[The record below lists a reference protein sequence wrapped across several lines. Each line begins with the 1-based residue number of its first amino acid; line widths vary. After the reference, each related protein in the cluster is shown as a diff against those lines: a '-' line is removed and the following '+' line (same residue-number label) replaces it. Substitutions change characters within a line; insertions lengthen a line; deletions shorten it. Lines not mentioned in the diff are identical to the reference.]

1 MNKRFIASLLCV
13 VCTIIIYV
21 ALMSGCSSSKRQ
33 SGSLDSNDSIT
44 RTEDSTAMPEIA
56 VLETPMNM
64 KDGNTVIVRSYG
76 ARNRLPFMVDE
87 ENRLWLWGSIFREE
101 FDTTESSKPRVIME
115 DVADA
120 RVGYELIVILKTDG
134 SVLYW
139 DEMNDVNTMHE
150 KREFA
155 PEKIYEGAAK
165 VRMDT
170 SIPYIITPDGMLIE
184 YYNHKLT
191 EIMEN
196 VEDISS
202 GTSSTL
208 IITKDGELYVMG
220 GNDYGQ
226 LGLGSKDYDMHREPV
241 YVTSGVKRVAA
252 GGSTSYFVNDDGT
265 LYGCGINYQF
275 QISESEC
282 EYVPEFVEIMDKVRD
297 ISASTHGL
305 LILSEDNCLYMRG
318 INDTCVDES
327 IIGSDWA
334 QAQNTK
340 IADGVISVCAASDY
354 GIMMKENGK
363 LYSWGQNYRGD
374 LGCGSEGYYAAP
386 TEIKFGAK

>member
-13 VCTIIIYV
+13 VCTIIIC
-21 ALMSGCSSSKRQ
+21 AEIMSGCSSSKRQ
-33 SGSLDSNDSIT
+33 HSSLNSNDYIT
-44 RTEDSTAMPEIA
+44 GTNSTTMPETA
-56 VLETPMNM
+56 APETPMNTQ
-64 KDGNTVIVRSYG
+64 DGNTVVVRSYG
-76 ARNRLPFMVDE
+76 ARDRLPFMVDE
-87 ENRLWLWGSIFREE
+87 ENRLWLWGSIFREG

-120 RVGYELIVILKTDG
+120 RVGYEAIVILKTDG

-150 KREFA
+150 KRDFA

-184 YYNHKLT
+184 YYNHELT
-191 EIMEN
+191 EIMGS
-196 VEDISS
+196 VEDISN

-208 IITKDGELYVMG
+208 IITKDGDLYVMG
-220 GNDYGQ
+220 KNDYGQ
-226 LGLGSKDYDMHREPV
+226 LGLGSKDNDVHREPV
-241 YVTSGVKRVAA
+241 YVTSEVKCAAA
-252 GGSTSYFVNDDGT
+252 GGATSYFVTDDGM
-265 LYGCGINYQF
+265 LYGCGINYEF

-282 EYVPEFVEIMDKVRD
+282 EYVPEFVEIMDNVRD
-297 ISASTHGL
+297 ISATRSGL

-318 INDTCVDES
+318 SNDTCVDES
-327 IIGSDWA
+327 MIGSNWT

-340 IADGVISVCAASDY
+340 IASDVISVCGADGY
-354 GIMMKENGK
+354 GIMMKEDGK
-363 LYSWGQNYRGD
+363 LYSWGRNDRGD
-374 LGCGSEGYYAAP
+374 LGCGSEGYYVAP